1 MYNVPPVGLHDVLFA
16 PGAALDAGHKNG
28 YTVADKKPDDDA
40 DESTG
45 GGGYG
50 SDEDEGSDGGR
61 RGAALSTTT
70 RLLPSENHRAT
81 RLTKN
86 SQLAEGGLYRDALL
100 ICKTAP
106 DLESLKSSSQRQ
118 AERVVRP

>member
-1 MYNVPPVGLHDVLFA
+1 M
-16 PGAALDAGHKNG
+16 
-28 YTVADKKPDDDA
+28 
-40 DESTG
+40 G

-118 AERVVRP
+118 AERVVRPWHPTQTPLPSETSSSLAFCVLTADGSPLLLRSVPSSVDNDG